1 MGKRVELTDKQERQ
15 IISFFEESHNFFN
28 CPNNID
34 NSAIMALFRA
44 CRDYCNGL
52 AGNNFTGTVVSEEN
66 RARCRA
72 KLINHL
78 DLLSIRYYYKL

>member
-1 MGKRVELTDKQERQ
+1 MGKRVELTGKQERQ
-15 IISFFEESHNFFN
+15 IISFFEESHNFFI
-28 CPNNID
+28 CSDID

-52 AGNNFTGTVVSEEN
+52 AGCGFTGTVVSEEN
-66 RARCRA
+66 RVRCRA